1 MQPQGRTTD
10 GMGIMT
16 YSTGQSFNIIF
27 NHVESALA
35 ALEREDTSSA
45 IRMLKPLLAIA
56 AEQGLIL
63 NSADPGCGQ
72 WHRFVKVIAE
82 KYPAESEDE

>member
-1 MQPQGRTTD
+1 M
-10 GMGIMT
+10 I
-16 YSTGQSFNIIF
+16 YSTGESFNIIF
-27 NHVESALA
+27 NHVESAIGA
-35 ALEREDTSSA
+35 IENGKTDEA

-72 WHRFVKVIAE
+72 WHRFVAVIAE
-82 KYPAESEDE
+82 KYPAETE